1 MSGKRRHRFPWPVRL
16 IFWLVSLGVIFY
28 CSVMGYVLIREK
40 GVSSSVPSADHYDAI
55 VVLGAQVLPD
65 GTPNVQLAWRLDAAA
80 EAYRNK
86 KVPVVVCGAQG
97 RDEPLPEAY
106 AMKKYLTDRGV
117 AEEDILTDPE
127 SFNTRQNLRNAAE
140 LLKNKPEVRKVMIV
154 TSDYHVP
161 RSLALAK
168 DLGYEAVGLGSP
180 CKPDYWVKNHARE
193 ALAWIKYW
201 GVKYLHLPLE

>member
-1 MSGKRRHRFPWPVRL
+1 
-16 IFWLVSLGVIFY
+16 
-28 CSVMGYVLIREK
+28 
-40 GVSSSVPSADHYDAI
+40 
-55 VVLGAQVLPD
+55 
-65 GTPNVQLAWRLDAAA
+65 
-80 EAYRNK
+80 
-86 KVPVVVCGAQG
+86 
-97 RDEPLPEAY
+97 
-106 AMKKYLTDRGV
+106 MKKYLIDRGV

-127 SFNTRQNLRNAAE
+127 SFNTRQNLRNAKE
-140 LLKNKPEVRKVMIV
+140 LLKDKPEVQKVLVV

-168 DLGYEAVGLGSP
+168 DQGYEATGLGSP

>member
-1 MSGKRRHRFPWPVRL
+1 MRMIVRL
-16 IFWLVSLGVIFY
+16 IALAAAVYAGIV
-28 CSVMGYVLIREK
+28 GYVCFRE
-40 GVSSSVPSADHYDAI
+40 GSVEKTVPPTDNYDAI
-55 VVLGAQVLPD
+55 IVLGAQVLPD
-65 GTPNVQLAWRLDAAA
+65 GTPNVQLAWRLDAAL
-80 EAYRNK
+80 EAYRNR

-97 RDEPLPEAY
+97 KDEPLPEAY

-127 SFNTRQNLRNAAE
+127 SFNTRQNLQNAKA
-140 LLKNKPEVRKVMIV
+140 LLKDKPEVQKVLVV
-154 TSDYHVP
+154 TSDYHVA

-168 DLGYEAVGLGSP
+168 DQGYEATGLGSP
-180 CKPDYWVKNHARE
+180 CKPEYWLKNHARE